1 MRGLGFSMGSSGV
14 RRLEGQRWEE
24 RVGPEGLGGRARAR
38 FCVARRRAVEPGE
51 ETARRGHLV
60 REDEA
65 LVGPAWAPERWGG
78 RWRQDRH
85 DGGARLEARGGAV
98 TRGRGT

>member
-1 MRGLGFSMGSSGV
+1 MRGLGFSMGHSVV
-14 RRLEGQRWEE
+14 RRLEGRRWEE
-24 RVGPEGLGGRARAR
+24 RVGPEGLGGRAGGRL
-38 FCVARRRAVEPGE
+38 CGGETAVEPGE

-85 DGGARLEARGGAV
+85 DGGARLEARE
-98 TRGRGT
+98 